1 MIKQSKHT
9 FISNRA
15 ILVGLFTSFYLL
27 FGSTQS
33 RANNPAMEAL
43 ALAHHTVLQA
53 NPWLATNQNAI
64 ELSSQKNGPMGWHF
78 MFVQTHQGIRVHEAD
93 IKVNIS
99 NANTVLSI
107 FNKLKPIYELLPA
120 IANPLVSKSDCSAY
134 KQVNQEW
141 VAVLVRKAPNAL
153 GEMVETVYTANNQIL
168 QQRPLDLFNR
178 IDTLVP
184 TKVFN
189 PDPLTTAQKAYGA
202 GGLYKNMNGADV
214 TEINAERKLKNVSL
228 QWSNDT
234 FYAANKYVRIR
245 DLESPNQTVFRSTNY
260 QFDFTRSHTEFREMN
275 CLFHI
280 YTYREYLAS
289 IGFPLADMPA
299 IWADPTAYQGQDQSR
314 FSYSTFG
321 EPALFFGTGGVADA
335 EDADVITHEYTH
347 GLADFISPNSSNG
360 DERLAVEEANAD
372 FMACQYSKNIS
383 DYNWRWVFNWDGHN
397 EFWNGRNANSSNVY
411 PADLSTDYYVSSLIW
426 SSMLNDLSVSLNREI
441 VTRLLLSSMYNYAN
455 NMSMQETA
463 DLLVQADSVLYGYA
477 HFFELQTNL
486 VHRGFTVTAGIKT
499 MVQNVPGLL
508 VVNSQGFANGSGH
521 VQINIKD
528 GGLLK
533 ANLYDSNGKLLN
545 SFEEFVSEINFGS
558 NQLPFGIYFLKVEDT
573 DGNTSTVRLMKF
585 N

>member
-1 MIKQSKHT
+1 MMQQTNYTLFSK
-9 FISNRA
+9 RA
-15 ILVGLFTSFYLL
+15 ILVCLFSGFYLL

-33 RANNPAMEAL
+33 RANNPAQVAL
-43 ALAHHTVLQA
+43 TVA
-53 NPWLATNQNAI
+53 KANIASMNPWLANMENNI
-64 ELSSQKNGPMGWHF
+64 ELLSQKSSPMGWHF
-78 MFVQTHQGIRVHEAD
+78 LFIQTHQGKRVYEGD
-93 IKVNIS
+93 IKINMS
-99 NANTVLSI
+99 NAAKVLSV
-107 FNKLKPIYELLPA
+107 FNNLKPIYLLLPA
-120 IANPLVSKSDCSAY
+120 ISNAVSTINEYSAY
-134 KQVNQEW
+134 AQIDAQWLPVS
-141 VAVLVRKAPNAL
+141 VRKAPNTL
-153 GEMVETVYTANNQIL
+153 GEMEETVYGLNNEIL
-168 QQRPLDLFNR
+168 RIKALDLFNR

-184 TKVFN
+184 SKVFN

-202 GGLYKNMNGADV
+202 GGLYKNMNGTDV
-214 TEINAERKLKNVSL
+214 AEINAERKVKNVSL

-245 DLESPNQTVFRSTNY
+245 DLESPTQTVFKSTTY
-260 QFDFTRSHTEFREMN
+260 QFDFTRSRTEFREMN

-280 YTYREYLAS
+280 YTYREYLAT

-347 GLADFISPNSSNG
+347 GLSDFISPNSSNG
-360 DERLAVEEANAD
+360 DERLALEEANAD

-397 EFWNGRNANSSNVY
+397 EFWNGRNANSTNVY

-426 SSMLNDLSVSLNREI
+426 SSMLNDLSVTLNREI
-441 VTRLLLSSMYNYAN
+441 VTRLLLSSLYNYAN
-455 NMSMQETA
+455 NMTMQHAA

-477 HFFELQTNL
+477 HFYDLQTNL
-486 VHRGFTVTAGIKT
+486 VHRGFTVTAGLKT
-499 MVQNVPGLL
+499 LVQNVPGLL
-508 VVNSQGFANGSGH
+508 VVNSQGFANGSGN
-521 VQINIKD
+521 VQISKKEA
-528 GGLLK
+528 GLLK
-533 ANLYDSNGKLLN
+533 ANLFDSNGKLLN
-545 SFEEFVSEINFGS
+545 SFEEFNTEIKFGS

-573 DGNTSTVRLMKF
+573 DGNVSTVRLIKF